1 MYRISPFTP
10 LFFSPSTEMYG
21 AKSKYV
27 QTFAP
32 TDHILIEVIS
42 EGELYAP
49 EMSIRNLIDDTTVS
63 VTFGSWIMNNN
74 ETMYFHTVSSLQSSY
89 YEIIINGLVS
99 EVFKV
104 TNDKSELDG
113 TTLIQYSMKDN
124 KQRTDGVWWI
134 DGMQYFFDFRVP
146 GGFKDMGWGFGVTN
160 EQFVTSDE
168 DIVELYSHEYTTK
181 TFTLGN
187 AIGCPVWFAELLNR
201 VLCCNYIY
209 FNGVRYVRKEG
220 SVPELSQQIE
230 GLKSFV
236 FSQLLQ
242 EVKQL
247 DPIAENRNQFCIRRI
262 SDVKYRHSPD
272 NGVNKPLII

>member
-1 MYRISPFTP
+1 MLRISPFTP
-10 LFFSPSTEMYG
+10 LFFSPSTESCG
-21 AKSKYV
+21 VKSKYI
-27 QTFAP
+27 QTFAQ
-32 TDHILIEVIS
+32 TDRILIEVIS

-49 EMSIRNLIDDTTVS
+49 EMSIRDLINDTSVS

-74 ETMYFHTVSSLQSSY
+74 ETMYFHTLSSLQSSY

-104 TNDKSELDG
+104 TDDKSELDG

-160 EQFVTSDE
+160 EQFITSDE

-187 AIGCPVWFAELLNR
+187 SIGCPVWFADLLNR
-201 VLCCNYIY
+201 ALCCNYIY

-220 SVPELSQQIE
+220 SVPELNQPIE
-230 GLKSFV
+230 GVRSFV

-242 EVKQL
+242 EVKML
-247 DPIAENRNQFCIRRI
+247 DPISENRNQFCIRRI
-262 SDVKYRHSPD
+262 SDTKNRHSPD
-272 NGVNKPLII
+272 NGINKPLII